1 MLETQERILIVED
14 DALVAEMIQEWVE
27 REGYAV
33 AGVVYDGR
41 DAVDAVERLKPDI
54 VVMDLQMPEMDG
66 VEATR
71 RIQEAHPTPVVVLTA
86 HDDVELAEQAAR
98 VGAAAYLVKPSSGR
112 ELSRTIAFARSSFVE
127 EMVMRDLIADLT
139 EQVEDLGTFT
149 HMVAHDLLNAVTPVV
164 GIAELLRADLESTP
178 LHGARQQ
185 LDMITRTG
193 RRLRRMIDDLLM
205 FAEVRERD
213 LSLTRFEMCAPF
225 NEARERLSPLMHEL
239 DGEIIAPESWP
250 VALGYGPWV
259 VEVWVNYLS
268 NALKY
273 GGRPPRIEAGYT
285 EQHAAADPG
294 ARAGMEPGID
304 RGPGAQRTATS
315 SIRFYVRDNGPG
327 LTVDEQAQLFAPFV
341 QLRPTQADGHGLGL
355 SIVHR
360 IVDKLGGDVGVES
373 QVGHGSTFWFTLP
386 AAMD

>member
-1 MLETQERILIVED
+1 MRETKERILIVED

-27 REGYAV
+27 REGYSV

-41 DAVDAVERLKPDI
+41 DAVGAVEQLKPDI

-71 RIQEAHPTPVVVLTA
+71 RIQEARPTPVVVLTA
-86 HDDVELAEQAAR
+86 HDDLELAEQAAR

-112 ELSRTIAFARSSFVE
+112 ELARTIAFAHSSFVE
-127 EMVMRDLIADLT
+127 ETVMHDLIAELT
-139 EQVEDLGTFT
+139 EQVQDLGTFAYT
-149 HMVAHDLLNAVTPVV
+149 VAHDLRNAVAPVV
-164 GIAELLRADLESTP
+164 GIAQLLSEDLETTP
-178 LHGARQQ
+178 LHEARQL
-185 LDMITRTG
+185 LDRIAGTG
-193 RRLRRMIDDLLM
+193 QRLRRMIDDLLM

-213 LSLTRFEMCAPF
+213 LVPAPLQMCALF
-225 NEARERLSPLMHEL
+225 GQARERLSPLIDEL
-239 DGEIIAPESWP
+239 DAEVIAPKSWP
-250 VALGYGPWV
+250 AALGYGPWV

-273 GGRPPRIEAGYT
+273 GGRPPRIEVGYT
-285 EQHAAADPG
+285 EQQDEP
-294 ARAGMEPGID
+294 AGQQTRELTNRSPIH
-304 RGPGAQRTATS
+304 
-315 SIRFYVRDNGPG
+315 FYVRDNGPG
-327 LTVDEQAQLFAPFV
+327 LTSAEQSQLFAPFM
-341 QLRPTQADGHGLGL
+341 QLHPTRADGHGLGL
-355 SIVHR
+355 SIVSR